1 MITTI
6 VIVVISKL
14 TFIKKEK
21 IMRIILIGAPGTGK
35 GTQAKFITEKYK
47 IPQISTGDML
57 RESIYSKNK
66 IGKII
71 KNIIEKGKLVSDKI
85 VCDLIEKRILKK
97 DCINGFILDGFPRTI
112 EQALY
117 LSQKKIKIDYV
128 LDFIMPYESILER
141 ISGRRIHVNSGRTY
155 HIKFNPPK
163 TRDQDDITGEALIIR
178 KDDQKE
184 SIKKRLEEYKKTY
197 HLLVQYYT
205 SQKKIDNVQYF
216 KIDAMNSFLSIRKTI
231 EKILRNNFCVLQDSN
246 L

>member
-178 KDDQKE
+178 KDDPV
-184 SIKKRLEEYKKTY
+184 SY
-197 HLLVQYYT
+197 
-205 SQKKIDNVQYF
+205 
-216 KIDAMNSFLSIRKTI
+216 
-231 EKILRNNFCVLQDSN
+231 
-246 L
+246 